1 MAKTKEELVTLMSA
15 RRRISELY
23 RDAVINKIYEEY
35 INQIE
40 RAILADD
47 VKPVS
52 INRFDVKNLIDQLSD
67 RRRIETLRDISEA
80 LPDPEYN
87 DFSAAQG
94 EVISLL
100 IENISDISDCEY
112 PGPEFVSSPTPI
124 TICDFDYD
132 DVLDQLTALF
142 EKNGYAPKVYADYNP
157 KKIVISIM

>member
-15 RRRISELY
+15 RRNISDLY
-23 RDAVINKIYEEY
+23 RDTIINKIYEDY

-40 RAILADD
+40 KAILKDD

-52 INRFDVKNLIDQLSD
+52 INRFDVKNLIDQLSERD
-67 RRRIETLRDISEA
+67 RIETLRDIREA

-94 EVISLL
+94 EIISLL
-100 IENISDISDCEY
+100 IENISEEEY
-112 PGPEFVSSPTPI
+112 PEYVSSPTPI
-124 TICDFDYD
+124 TIHDFDYD

>member
-1 MAKTKEELVTLMSA
+1 MAKTKEQLVALMSA

-23 RDAVINKIYEEY
+23 RDAVINRIYEEY
-35 INQIE
+35 ISQIE
-40 RAILADD
+40 RAVLEDD

-52 INRFDVKNLIDQLSD
+52 INKFDVKNLIDQLSD
-67 RRRIETLRDISEA
+67 RDRIGTLRDIREA

-100 IENISDISDCEY
+100 IADISDCEY
-112 PGPEFVSSPTPI
+112 PEQVCSPTPI
-124 TICDFDYD
+124 TIYDFDYN

-157 KKIVISIM
+157 KKIVISIV